1 MKKLFR
7 FVLIIIL
14 VIVVVW
20 IIRDKPRKGTSKT
33 TWQSQTSRIE
43 SAAVSTN
50 SSKEES
56 SGTESV
62 FFTEE
67 SIGRSE
73 EAAAES
79 SELEPSAD
87 NGLIREDVKE
97 AIDSYEDFID
107 EYCSFMESYDA
118 ADTTKLMQYLSLLQ
132 KEVDMSEKFDALE
145 DDLNDAEMLYY
156 SEVQLR
162 CSEKLLAVSQ
172 KIGSNG

>member
-1 MKKLFR
+1 MKKLLR
-7 FVLIIIL
+7 FVLIVIL

-33 TWQSQTSRIE
+33 TWQPQTSGIE

-62 FFTEE
+62 SFAET
-67 SIGRSE
+67 SIERSE
-73 EAAAES
+73 EAAVES
-79 SELEPSAD
+79 SEPEPSAD

-145 DDLNDAEMLYY
+145 DDLNDAELLYY

>member
-1 MKKLFR
+1 MENFRKK
-7 FVLIIIL
+7 VG
-14 VIVVVW
+14 
-20 IIRDKPRKGTSKT
+20 K
-33 TWQSQTSRIE
+33 
-43 SAAVSTN
+43 SAAAGESTVPVKEN
-50 SSKEES
+50 S
-56 SGTESV
+56 TETDSTVVDSV
-62 FFTEE
+62 
-67 SIGRSE
+67 
-73 EAAAES
+73 AE
-79 SELEPSAD
+79 EPSAD

-145 DDLNDAEMLYY
+145 DDLNDAELLYY

-162 CSEKLLAVSQ
+162 CSEKLIEVSQ